1 MIKSEL
7 LLPAGSLVKL
17 KTAILY
23 GADAV
28 YAGTPDMCLRAQS
41 KFSMEELKEG
51 IDFVHAH
58 GKKIYL
64 TLNLFM
70 HNRDVEK
77 LPQFVETLRS
87 LQPDGVLIADPGV
100 FMFVK
105 EHAPELNLFVS
116 TQANICSYQAV
127 KFWQSQGAKLCVLGR
142 EVTFEEMKE
151 IREKCPDIELE
162 CFMHGAM
169 CMSYSG
175 RCLISNYLA
184 DRSANQGKCAHCCR
198 WHYKLHLRLKDGTV
212 KEIEINEDNKNAFEF
227 LLEEEFRPGE
237 YFEVMEDENGGYMLN
252 SKDMCLMPRLPD
264 LLDIGM
270 DSLKVEGRNKT
281 EYYAA
286 IVARTYRQAID
297 DYYHDPKNWNF
308 EKYMDDLY
316 TLQNRGY
323 CLGFHDGKLTE
334 ISQNYEYTRTL
345 GEWLFAGSI
354 IEWQGDEA
362 VFEVRNFID
371 QNEFIEFLVPN
382 SLDNIRLTFSE
393 FEDAENGNITTKV
406 SAGQGKKIRIKPSDW
421 ENARFCHSKDRCDQ
435 PITSLSMEEIKK
447 LLPQY
452 VIARKPAALTD
463 ENQTMLNHKKCEFD
477 KLIKQK

>member
-1 MIKSEL
+1 MLDKAEL
-7 LLPAGSLVKL
+7 LLPAGSLTKL

-28 YAGTPDMCLRAQS
+28 YAGTPDLCLRSQS
-41 KFSMEELKEG
+41 KFSLEELKEG
-51 IDFVHAH
+51 IEFVHSK

-77 LPQFVETLRS
+77 LPVFVETLS
-87 LQPDGVLIADPGV
+87 HLKPDGVLIADPGV
-100 FMFVK
+100 FQFVK
-105 EHAPELNLFVS
+105 DNAPDLNLFVS
-116 TQANICSYQAV
+116 TQANICSWPAV
-127 KFWQSQGAKLCVLGR
+127 RFWQNQGAKLCVLGR
-142 EVTFEEMKE
+142 EVTYAEMKE
-151 IREKCPDIELE
+151 IREKCPDILLE

-198 WHYKLHLRLKDGTV
+198 WHYKLHLRLKDGTI
-212 KEIEINEDNKNAFEF
+212 KELIIDENNKDSFEF

-237 YFEVMEDENGGYMLN
+237 YYEVVEDDHGGYMLN

-264 LLDIGM
+264 LLSIGM

-281 EYYAA
+281 EYYAG

-297 DYYHDPKNWNF
+297 DWYNAPDNWDYT
-308 EKYMDDLY
+308 KYMDDLN

-323 CLGFHDGKLTE
+323 CLGFHDGKLTN

-345 GEWLFAGSI
+345 GDWLFAGSI
-354 IEWQGDEA
+354 VEWQNDDA
-362 VFEVRNFID
+362 VFEIRNYI
-371 QNEFIEFLVPN
+371 NSGEFIEFLIPGTLEN
-382 SLDNIRLTFSE
+382 LRLTLPE
-393 FEDAENGNITTKV
+393 FEDAETGEITPKV
-406 SAGQGKKIRIKPSDW
+406 SAGQGKKIRIRPQAW
-421 ENARFCHSKDRCDQ
+421 NKD
-435 PITSLSMEEIKK
+435 ISEIKK

-452 VIARKPAALTD
+452 VIARKPTLLTE
-463 ENQTMLNHKKCEFD
+463 ENQTMLNRKKEEFD
-477 KLIKQK
+477 MLTNKKA

>member
-1 MIKSEL
+1 MLDKAEL

-51 IDFVHAH
+51 IDYVHSK

-77 LPQFVETLRS
+77 LPTFVETLRQ
-87 LQPDGVLIADPGV
+87 LKPDGVLIADPGV
-100 FMFVK
+100 FQYVK
-105 EHAPELNLFVS
+105 ENAPELNLFVS
-116 TQANICSYQAV
+116 TQANICSWQAV

-142 EVTFEEMKE
+142 EVTFNEAKE
-151 IREKCPDIELE
+151 IREKCPDILIET
-162 CFMHGAM
+162 FMHGAM

-198 WHYKLHLRLKDGTV
+198 WHYKLHLRLKDGSI
-212 KEIEINEDNKNAFEF
+212 KELLIDENNKDSFEF

-237 YFEVMEDENGGYMLN
+237 YFEVVEDEHGGYFLN

-264 LLDIGM
+264 LLSAGI

-281 EYYAA
+281 EYYAGT
-286 IVARTYRQAID
+286 VARTYRKAID
-297 DYYHDPKNWNF
+297 DWYKSPDNWDYNN
-308 EKYMDDLY
+308 YMSELN

-323 CLGFHDGKLTE
+323 CLGFHDGKLTN

-345 GEWLFAGSI
+345 GDWLFAGSI
-354 IEWQGDEA
+354 VEWQGNDA
-362 VFEVRNFID
+362 IFEIRNYI
-371 QNEFIEFLVPN
+371 NSGEEIEFLIPEQ
-382 SLDNIRLTFSE
+382 LQNITLKLNE
-393 FEDAENGNITTKV
+393 FEDAVTGETTAKV
-406 SAGQGKKIRIKPSDW
+406 SAGQGKSIRIKPTSW
-421 ENARFCHSKDRCDQ
+421 PL
-435 PITSLSMEEIKK
+435 PIEEIKK

-452 VIARKPAALTD
+452 VIARKFSPLKD
-463 ENQTMLNHKKCEFD
+463 ENRKMLDNKTSEFHILCND
-477 KLIKQK
+477 

>member
-1 MIKSEL
+1 MLEKAEL

-17 KTAILY
+17 KTAVLY

-41 KFSMEELKEG
+41 KFTLEELEEG
-51 IDFVHAH
+51 IAFIHNR

-77 LPQFVETLRS
+77 LPAYVDTLRR
-87 LQPDGVLIADPGV
+87 LRPDGVLIADPGV
-100 FMFVK
+100 FMYVK

-116 TQANICSYQAV
+116 TQANICSALAV
-127 KFWQSQGAKLCVLGR
+127 KFWQAQGAKLCVLGR
-142 EVTFEEMKE
+142 EVTFAELKE
-151 IREKCPDIELE
+151 IREQCPDILLE
-162 CFMHGAM
+162 TFMHGAM

-198 WHYKLHLRLKDGTV
+198 WHYKLHLRLNDGSV
-212 KEIEINEDNKNAFEF
+212 KEIIIDEHNKDSFEF

-237 YFEVMEDENGGYMLN
+237 YYEIIEDEHGGYLLN
-252 SKDMCLMPRLPD
+252 SKDMCLLPRLPD
-264 LLDIGM
+264 LLSTGI

-286 IVARTYRQAID
+286 VVARTYRQAID
-297 DYYHDPKNWNF
+297 DWYKSPASWNAD
-308 EKYMDDLY
+308 KYMDDLY

-323 CLGFHDGKLTE
+323 CLGFHDGKLTN

-345 GEWLFAGSI
+345 GDWLFAGSI
-354 IEWQGDEA
+354 VEWQGDDA
-362 VFEVRNFID
+362 VFEVRNYI
-371 QNEFIEFLVPN
+371 NSGEFIEFLIPGT
-382 SLDNIRLTFSE
+382 LDNLRLTLTE
-393 FEDAENGNITTKV
+393 FEDADSGEITPRV
-406 SAGQGKKIRIKPSDW
+406 SAGQGKKIRIKP
-421 ENARFCHSKDRCDQ
+421 ENW
-435 PITSLSMEEIKK
+435 PLPTEEVKR

-452 VIARKPAALTD
+452 AIARKP
-463 ENQTMLNHKKCEFD
+463 D
-477 KLIKQK
+477 KLPEPQQQLLDRKKSEFALLRSE

>member
-1 MIKSEL
+1 MLHKSEL
-7 LLPAGSLVKL
+7 LLPAGSLIKL
-17 KTAILY
+17 KTAVLY

-41 KFSMEELKEG
+41 KISLEDLEEG
-51 IDFVHAH
+51 IEFVHAR

-77 LPQFVETLRS
+77 LPTFVDTLRR
-87 LQPDGVLIADPGV
+87 LKPDGVLIADPGV
-100 FMFVK
+100 FQYVK
-105 EHAPELNLFVS
+105 DHAPELNLFVS
-116 TQANICSYQAV
+116 TQANICSSQAV
-127 KFWQSQGAKLCVLGR
+127 KFWQRQGAKLCVLGR
-142 EVTFEEMKE
+142 EVTYDEMKE
-151 IREKCPDIELE
+151 IREQCPDILLE
-162 CFMHGAM
+162 CFTHGAM

-198 WHYKLHLRLKDGTV
+198 WHYKLHLRLKDGSV
-212 KEIEINEDNKNAFEF
+212 KELLIDEHNKDSFEF

-237 YFEVMEDENGGYMLN
+237 YFEIVEDEHGGYMLN
-252 SKDMCLMPRLPD
+252 SKDMCLLPRLDD
-264 LLDIGM
+264 LLKIGM

-297 DYYHDPKNWNF
+297 DYYASPQNWNY
-308 EKYMDDLY
+308 EKYMPELY

-323 CLGFHDGKLTE
+323 CLGFHDGKLTN

-345 GEWLFAGSI
+345 GDWLFAGSI
-354 IEWQGDEA
+354 VKWDGDDA
-362 VFEVRNFID
+362 VFEVRNYI
-371 QNEFIEFLVPN
+371 NGGEFIEFLIPGT
-382 SLDNIRLTFSE
+382 LDNLRLTLTE
-393 FEDAENGNITTKV
+393 FEDAFSGEITPRV
-406 SAGQGKKIRIKPSDW
+406 SAGQGKKIRIRPQMWNRPVS
-421 ENARFCHSKDRCDQ
+421 
-435 PITSLSMEEIKK
+435 EIKK

-452 VIARKPAALTD
+452 AIARKPAPLQG
-463 ENQTMLNHKKCEFD
+463 ENAEMLCHKKTEFRQLCH
-477 KLIKQK
+477 KE

>member
-1 MIKSEL
+1 MLDKAEL
-7 LLPAGSLVKL
+7 LLPAGSLTKL

-28 YAGTPDMCLRAQS
+28 YAGTPDLCLRSQS
-41 KFSMEELKEG
+41 KFSLEELKEG
-51 IDFVHAH
+51 IEFVHSK

-77 LPQFVETLRS
+77 LPVFVETLS
-87 LQPDGVLIADPGV
+87 HLKPDGVLIADPGV
-100 FMFVK
+100 FQFVK
-105 EHAPELNLFVS
+105 DNAPDLNLFVS
-116 TQANICSYQAV
+116 TQANICSWPAV
-127 KFWQSQGAKLCVLGR
+127 RFWQNQGAKLCVLGR
-142 EVTFEEMKE
+142 EVTYAEMKE
-151 IREKCPDIELE
+151 IREKCPDILLE

-198 WHYKLHLRLKDGTV
+198 WHYKLHLRLKDGTI
-212 KEIEINEDNKNAFEF
+212 KELVIDENNKDSFEF

-237 YFEVMEDENGGYMLN
+237 YYEVVEDDHGGYMLN

-264 LLDIGM
+264 LLSIGM

-281 EYYAA
+281 EYYAG

-297 DYYHDPKNWNF
+297 DWYNAPDNWDYT
-308 EKYMDDLY
+308 KYMDDLN

-323 CLGFHDGKLTE
+323 CLGFHDGKLTN

-345 GEWLFAGSI
+345 GDWLFAGSI
-354 IEWQGDEA
+354 VEWQNDDA
-362 VFEVRNFID
+362 VFEIRNYI
-371 QNEFIEFLVPN
+371 NSGEFIEFLIPGTLEN
-382 SLDNIRLTFSE
+382 LRLTLPE
-393 FEDAENGNITTKV
+393 FEDAETGEITPKV
-406 SAGQGKKIRIKPSDW
+406 SAGQGKKIRIRPQAW
-421 ENARFCHSKDRCDQ
+421 NKD
-435 PITSLSMEEIKK
+435 ISEIKK

-452 VIARKPAALTD
+452 AIARKPALLTE
-463 ENQTMLNHKKCEFD
+463 ENQTMLNRKKEEFD
-477 KLIKQK
+477 MLTNKKA

>member
-1 MIKSEL
+1 MLNKAEL

-17 KTAILY
+17 KTSILY

-28 YAGTPDMCLRAQS
+28 YAGTPDMSLRTQS
-41 KFSMEELKEG
+41 TFTLEDLQEG
-51 IDFVHAH
+51 IKFVHNH

-70 HNRDVEK
+70 HNCDVEK
-77 LPQFVETLRS
+77 LPHFLDTLRQ
-87 LQPDGVLIADPGV
+87 LKPDGVLIADPGV
-100 FMFVK
+100 FQYVK
-105 EHAPELNLFVS
+105 ENAPELNRFVS
-116 TQANICSYQAV
+116 TQANICSWQAV

-151 IREKCPDIELE
+151 IRAKCPDILLE

-198 WHYKLHLRLKDGTV
+198 WHYKLHLRLKDGTI
-212 KEIEINEDNKNAFEF
+212 KEIEINEQNKDMFEF
-227 LLEEEFRPGE
+227 LIEEEFRQGE
-237 YFEVMEDENGGYMLN
+237 YFEVMEDEHGGYMLN
-252 SKDMCLMPRLPD
+252 SKDMCLMPRLND
-264 LLDIGM
+264 LLSIGM

-286 IVARTYRQAID
+286 VVARVYRQAID
-297 DYYHDPKNWNF
+297 DYYKSPETWDYH
-308 EKYMDDLY
+308 KYMDDLY

-323 CLGFHDGKLTE
+323 CLGFHDGKLTN

-362 VFEVRNFID
+362 VFEVRNYINSD
-371 QNEFIEFLVPN
+371 EFIEFLIPN
-382 SLDNIRLTFSE
+382 GLQNLRITLDE
-393 FEDAENGNITTKV
+393 FEDADTGQMTEKV
-406 SAGQGKKIRIKPSDW
+406 SAGQGKKIRLKTK
-421 ENARFCHSKDRCDQ
+421 NFNR
-435 PITSLSMEEIKK
+435 PIEEIKK

-452 VIARKPAALTD
+452 TIARKPAKLPID
-463 ENQTMLNHKKCEFD
+463 QQTMLNHKKDEFNCLCG
-477 KLIKQK
+477 KK

>member
-1 MIKSEL
+1 MAKSEL

-28 YAGTPDMCLRAQS
+28 YAGTPDMSLRTQS
-41 KFSMEELKEG
+41 KISLEDLEEG
-51 IDFVHAH
+51 IKFVHEH

-64 TLNLFM
+64 TLNLFI
-70 HNRDVEK
+70 HNREAEK
-77 LPQFVETLRS
+77 LPQFVETLRH

-100 FMFVK
+100 FQFVK
-105 EHAPELNLFVS
+105 ENAPELNLFVS
-116 TQANICSYQAV
+116 TQANICSWSAV
-127 KFWQSQGAKLCVLGR
+127 KFWQNQGAKLCVLGR
-142 EVTFEEMKE
+142 EVTYEEMKE
-151 IREKCPDIELE
+151 IRQKCPDILLE

-198 WHYKLHLRLKDGTV
+198 WHYKLHLRLKDGSV
-212 KEIEINEDNKNAFEF
+212 KELLIDEHNKDSFEF

-237 YFEVMEDENGGYMLN
+237 YYEIIEDEHGGYLLN
-252 SKDMCLMPRLPD
+252 SKDMCLLPRLPD
-264 LLDIGM
+264 LLSIGM

-297 DYYHDPKNWNF
+297 DWYKNPQAWNWQN
-308 EKYMDDLY
+308 YMDELY

-345 GEWLFAGSI
+345 GDWLFAGSI

-362 VFEVRNFID
+362 IFEVRNYIN
-371 QNEFIEFLVPN
+371 QGEFIEFLLPG
-382 SLDNIRLTFSE
+382 SLKNLRLSFEE
-393 FEDAENGNITTKV
+393 FTDADSGEITPRV
-406 SAGQGKKIRIKPSDW
+406 SAGQNKKIRIPAAAFGKP
-421 ENARFCHSKDRCDQ
+421 A
-435 PITSLSMEEIKK
+435 EEIKQ

-452 VIARKPAALTD
+452 SIARKPAPLQGANREFLH
-463 ENQTMLNHKKCEFD
+463 HKKAEYQILCN
-477 KLIKQK
+477 KKS

>member
-1 MIKSEL
+1 MLDKAEL

-17 KTAILY
+17 KTALLY

-41 KFSMEELKEG
+41 KFSLEELKEG
-51 IDFVHAH
+51 IDFVHAC

-77 LPQFVETLRS
+77 LPTFVNTLKE
-87 LQPDGVLIADPGV
+87 LKPDGVLIADPGV
-100 FMFVK
+100 FQYVK
-105 EHAPELNLFVS
+105 ENAPELNLFVS
-116 TQANICSYQAV
+116 TQANICSWQAV

-142 EVTFEEMKE
+142 EVTFAEAKE
-151 IREKCPDIELE
+151 IREKCPDILLE
-162 CFMHGAM
+162 TFMHGAM

-198 WHYKLHLRLKDGTV
+198 WHYKLHLRLKDGTI
-212 KEIEINEDNKNAFEF
+212 KELLIDENNKDSFEF

-237 YFEVMEDENGGYMLN
+237 YFEVVEDEHGGYMLN

-264 LLDIGM
+264 LLSAGI

-281 EYYAA
+281 EYYAG
-286 IVARTYRQAID
+286 IVARVYRQAID
-297 DYYHDPKNWNF
+297 DWYNNPSAWDYH
-308 EKYMDDLY
+308 KYMDELY

-323 CLGFHDGKLTE
+323 CLGFHDGKLTNV
-334 ISQNYEYTRTL
+334 SQNYEYTRTL
-345 GEWLFAGSI
+345 GDWLFAGSI
-354 IEWQGDEA
+354 TEWQGDDA
-362 VFEVRNFID
+362 IFEVRNFI
-371 QNEFIEFLVPN
+371 NAGEEFEFLIPN
-382 SLDNIRLTFSE
+382 TLQNVKLRLSE
-393 FEDAENGNITTKV
+393 FEDASTGEITPKV
-406 SAGQGKKIRIKPSDW
+406 SAGQGKAIRLRPHVWDKPV
-421 ENARFCHSKDRCDQ
+421 
-435 PITSLSMEEIKK
+435 TEIKK

-452 VIARKPAALTD
+452 VIARKRQVLQGA
-463 ENQTMLNHKKCEFD
+463 NRTMQDHKAEEFKILCQD
-477 KLIKQK
+477 

>member
-1 MIKSEL
+1 MHTKSEL

-41 KFSMEELKEG
+41 KFSLDELKEG
-51 IDFVHAH
+51 IEFVHSQ

-77 LPQFVETLRS
+77 LPQFVTTLRQ

-100 FMFVK
+100 FQFVK
-105 EHAPELNLFVS
+105 ENAPELNLFVS
-116 TQANICSYQAV
+116 TQANICSAQAV
-127 KFWQSQGAKLCVLGR
+127 KFWQAQGAKLCVLGR
-142 EVTFEEMKE
+142 EVTFEEMTE
-151 IREKCPDIELE
+151 IRRQCSDILLE

-198 WHYKLHLRLKDGTV
+198 WHYKLHLRLKDGTI
-212 KEIEINEDNKNAFEF
+212 KELEINQDNKDAFEF

-237 YFEVMEDENGGYMLN
+237 YFEIIEDEHGGYMLN
-252 SKDMCLMPRLPD
+252 SKDMCLMPRLND
-264 LLDIGM
+264 LLTIGM

-297 DYYHDPKNWNF
+297 DWYRDSANWGYH
-308 EKYMDDLY
+308 KYMNDLY

-323 CLGFHDGKLTE
+323 CLGFHDGKLTN

-354 IEWQGDEA
+354 VEWQGDEA
-362 VFEVRNFID
+362 VFEVRNYID
-371 QNEFIEFLVPN
+371 SGEYIEFLIPG
-382 SLDNIRLTFSE
+382 SLENLRLTLNE
-393 FEDAENGNITTKV
+393 FEDAASGEITSKV
-406 SAGQGKKIRIKPSDW
+406 SAGQGKKIRLRPTVW
-421 ENARFCHSKDRCDQ
+421 NL
-435 PITSLSMEEIKK
+435 PVEEIKK

-452 VIARKPAALTD
+452 VIARKPAKLID
-463 ENQTMLNHKKCEFD
+463 EQQQMLDHKKAEFD
-477 KLIKQK
+477 MLCHL

>member
-1 MIKSEL
+1 MLHKSEL
-7 LLPAGSLVKL
+7 LLPAGSLTKL

-41 KFSMEELKEG
+41 KISLEDLKEG
-51 IDFVHAH
+51 IAFVHEK

-77 LPQFVETLRS
+77 LPTFVETLRQ
-87 LQPDGVLIADPGV
+87 LKPDGVLIADPGV
-100 FMFVK
+100 FQYVK
-105 EHAPELNLFVS
+105 DHAPELNLFVS
-116 TQANICSYQAV
+116 TQANICSAQAV
-127 KFWQSQGAKLCVLGR
+127 KFWQNQGAKLCVLGR
-142 EVTFEEMKE
+142 EVTFAEMKE
-151 IREKCPDIELE
+151 IREQCPNILLE

-198 WHYKLHLRLKDGTV
+198 WHYKLHLLLKDGTI
-212 KEIEINEDNKNAFEF
+212 KELEIDENNKNSFEF

-237 YFEVMEDENGGYMLN
+237 YFEVVEDEHGGYMLN
-252 SKDMCLMPRLPD
+252 SKDMCLMPRLDD
-264 LLDIGM
+264 LLKIGM

-297 DYYHDPKNWNF
+297 DWYTSPDTWDYH
-308 EKYMDDLY
+308 KYMDDLY

-323 CLGFHDGKLTE
+323 CLGFHDGALTE

-345 GEWLFAGSI
+345 GDWLFAGSI
-354 IEWQGDEA
+354 IKWDNDDA
-362 VFEVRNFID
+362 LFEVRNYID
-371 QNEFIEFLVPN
+371 NGEFIEFLIPGTLQN
-382 SLDNIRLTFSE
+382 LRLTLNE
-393 FEDAENGNITTKV
+393 FEDAFSGEITSKV
-406 SAGQGKKIRIKPSDW
+406 SAGQGKTIRIRPQVW
-421 ENARFCHSKDRCDQ
+421 NR
-435 PITSLSMEEIKK
+435 PVTEIQK
-447 LLPQY
+447 LLPELA
-452 VIARKPAALTD
+452 IARKPTALTP
-463 ENQTMLNHKKCEFD
+463 ENETMLKHKKDEYCQLCQS
-477 KLIKQK
+477 K

>member
-1 MIKSEL
+1 MLDKAEL

-17 KTAILY
+17 KTAVLY

-41 KFSMEELKEG
+41 KFTLEELEEG
-51 IDFVHAH
+51 IGFIHAR

-77 LPQFVETLRS
+77 LPAYVETLRR
-87 LQPDGVLIADPGV
+87 LRPDGVLIADPGV
-100 FMFVK
+100 FLYVK
-105 EHAPELNLFVS
+105 EHAPELDLFVS
-116 TQANICSYQAV
+116 TQANICSALAV
-127 KFWQSQGAKLCVLGR
+127 KFWQNQGAKLCVLGR
-142 EVTFEEMKE
+142 EVTFAELKE
-151 IREKCPDIELE
+151 IREQCPDILLE
-162 CFMHGAM
+162 TFMHGAM

-198 WHYKLHLRLKDGTV
+198 WHYKLHLRLKDGSL
-212 KEIEINEDNKNAFEF
+212 KEIIIDEHNKDSFEF

-237 YFEVMEDENGGYMLN
+237 FYEIVEDEHGGYLLN
-252 SKDMCLMPRLPD
+252 SKDMCLLPRLPD
-264 LLDIGM
+264 LLSAGI

-286 IVARTYRQAID
+286 VVARTYRQAID
-297 DYYHDPKNWNF
+297 DWYKAPDSWNAD
-308 EKYMDDLY
+308 KYMDDLY

-323 CLGFHDGKLTE
+323 CLGFHDGKLTN

-345 GEWLFAGSI
+345 GDWLFAGSI
-354 IEWQGDEA
+354 VEWQGNDA
-362 VFEVRNFID
+362 VFEVRNYI
-371 QNEFIEFLVPN
+371 NGGEFMEFLIPGTLN
-382 SLDNIRLTFSE
+382 NLRLTLSE
-393 FEDAENGNITTKV
+393 FEDAVSGEITPRV
-406 SAGQGKKIRIKPSDW
+406 SAGQGKKIRIKANDW
-421 ENARFCHSKDRCDQ
+421 
-435 PITSLSMEEIKK
+435 PLPVEEVKR

-452 VIARKPAALTD
+452 AIARKPGKLPP
-463 ENQTMLNHKKCEFD
+463 EQQQMLDRKKSEFVLLRD
-477 KLIKQK
+477 KG